1 MVNETLKRPP
11 SPSSEN
17 LQTPKSIKINNS
29 HNDNST
35 MLSAVSNG
43 AAEANI
49 VGGNPIARPRLSK
62 PLVYSGSLNSYKSV
76 DITPVIGREY
86 EGLQVV
92 DLLKADDQVIR
103 DLAATISQRGVV
115 FLRDQD
121 VTPTQMKDFCLR
133 LTELAGCP
141 ESSGLHIHPLT
152 EEGSE
157 LGDQIS
163 VISSE
168 KQKKGGGLTHQLS
181 DVSRFA
187 SAGWHT
193 DISFEQVPSDY
204 AMLKIHT
211 LPPTGG
217 DTLWASGYEIY
228 DRLSPAMQK
237 FLEGLTATH
246 DATFFHDEARR
257 LGNPLRDGLRGS
269 PLNKGSELKAVHPV
283 IRTNPVT
290 GWKSVYVN
298 KGFTK
303 RINGVTKDES
313 EVLLNYLFNLVTQNH
328 DAQVRFKWRQN
339 DLAIWDN
346 RSMWHCAT
354 YDYVDARAG
363 DRVASLG
370 EAPYLDLNSTGRR
383 EALGM

>member
-1 MVNETLKRPP
+1 MP
-11 SPSSEN
+11 SAIPTSQTSS
-17 LQTPKSIKINNS
+17 T
-29 HNDNST
+29 
-35 MLSAVSNG
+35 
-43 AAEANI
+43 I
-49 VGGNPIARPRLSK
+49 VGGHDVARPGTNK
-62 PLVYSGSLNSYKSV
+62 ITYSGSLEKFKYN
-76 DITPVIGREY
+76 DLTPAIGREF
-86 EGLQVV
+86 EGLQVA
-92 DLLKADDQVIR
+92 DLVTADDQIIR
-103 DLAATISQRGVV
+103 DLAAIISQRGVV

-121 VTPTQMKDFCLR
+121 VTPNQMKDFMLR

-141 ESSGLHIHPLT
+141 ESSGLHVHPLT

-168 KQKKGGGLTHQLS
+168 KQKKGGGLTHQLA

-187 SAGWHT
+187 SNGWHS
-193 DISFEQVPSDY
+193 DITFEPVPSDY

-211 LPPTGG
+211 LPTTGG

-237 FLEGLTATH
+237 MLEGLTATH
-246 DATFFHDEARR
+246 DAKFFLDEAKN
-257 LGNPLRDGLRGS
+257 LGNPIREGKRGS
-269 PLNKGSELKAVHPV
+269 PLNYGSELAAVHPV

-313 EVLLNYLFNLVTQNH
+313 DILLSYLFNLVTQNH
-328 DAQVRFKWRQN
+328 DAQVRFRWRKN

-346 RSMWHCAT
+346 RSTWHCAT
-354 YDYVDARAG
+354 YDYAQARAG
-363 DRVASLG
+363 DRVCSLG
-370 EAPYLDLNSTGRR
+370 EAPYLDLSSTGRK
-383 EALGM
+383 EALGL